1 MKEQTRHLRWE
12 SCYNIR
18 DLGGYPTRDGGQ
30 TRFGT
35 LVRADVL
42 SRLTPIGRAALL
54 DYGVRTVID
63 LRSPEELALDPNPFA
78 SPGEHD
84 RHITY
89 HNLQLGAG
97 ADPEGIAA
105 VHAADEREDYS
116 LAFLYHTILNHY
128 GRGIAAIM
136 RTIATA
142 ADGAVLFHC
151 YAGKDRTG
159 LIAALLLA
167 LADVPAEVI
176 AEDYALTQDR
186 LRPVFDAW
194 IDDEPDPIQRARL
207 AHQLGA
213 APETMLALL
222 EHLATSHDGAEAY
235 LRAAGMAPNDI
246 GRLLA
251 RLRG

>member
-1 MKEQTRHLRWE
+1 MEEQKRHLRWE

-18 DLGGYPTRDGGQ
+18 DLGGYPTRDGRQ
-30 TRFGT
+30 THFGA

-54 DYGVRTVID
+54 DYGVRTIID
-63 LRSPEELALDPNPFA
+63 LRSAEELAMDPNPFA
-78 SPGEHD
+78 APGEHD
-84 RHITY
+84 SHIVY
-89 HNLQLGAG
+89 HNLPLAMGATR
-97 ADPEGIAA
+97 EGIAA
-105 VHAADEREDYS
+105 VQAADEREEYS

-136 RTIATA
+136 TAIATS

-159 LIAALLLA
+159 VVAALLLA

-176 AEDYALTQDR
+176 AEDYALTQEC
-186 LRPVFDAW
+186 LRPVFEDW
-194 IDDEPDPIQRARL
+194 IANEPDEAERARL
-207 AHQLGA
+207 AHRLGA
-213 APETMLALL
+213 VPETMLALL
-222 EHLATSHDGAEAY
+222 EHLDTRHGGAESY
-235 LRAAGMAPNDI
+235 LRAAGVTSEHI
-246 GRLLA
+246 ERLRV